1 MKTPLD
7 VLDDIK
13 VPPRRPRASRK
24 AGLSYFEEGGGGTSD
39 GGSDSGGGGGGDTS
53 GGGGSST
60 DSNGVSDPGE
70 SASNAADA
78 AAAAAA
84 AGSMGAATQAEADA
98 ISSAL
103 ADAFDAAQGAAV
115 GDGSYASAQA
125 AADAFDAA
133 QGAAVGDGTGF
144 TSGLDAAAGDVSSR
158 GLGAQVSNP
167 DVADAAKMD
176 AQIAA
181 NTASPLAS
189 TMTPAQIEAAMVA
202 MSPATSYNPAGTIG
216 GGKVSGM
223 YNDNLSYAEL
233 AGLAA
238 MGAGKQDVPGNE
250 DQTVDQALA
259 SRDFHGFATEYGPSI
274 VGALSPTF
282 SAMQTFANI
291 AGGLISGKST
301 VGEAVTSGA
310 LAVAANQLG
319 VPVGVVS
326 GMINGDFGQ
335 VAANTANSAFS
346 SAIASATGLSPGL
359 VGLGM
364 NVSGIGKEVG
374 SGISN
379 AVNSATGAPTSSN
392 LGSFSGFLDSVLSGM
407 GVPTGGAAA
416 TPSST
421 SPSSGGSS
429 SGGGG
434 GIQSGDFG
442 NVSSNTTTGGSN
454 SGGSNLG
461 GLSLAALAAL
471 MGGGGGGTS
480 GGTSGATATAPKGGY
495 RTVGKMETD
504 PMQKSLQ
511 ALNLDEGL
519 TPEYKYVA
527 DEAPLTVDVNKAM
540 LAGMGLPTEYPAM
553 YAPTEYP
560 SLYAAKGGLVQHFAE
575 GDGVAE
581 SAKKLESQ
589 YATADMAKALK
600 DLGAIGSDMKPPQ
613 HNMRAVRDAGMPYSP
628 KVLPRLAALLQ
639 ARGMTL
645 ADGGQPSDTK
655 HPNYDGTPVF
665 RTGGLEGLGGR
676 YVEGKGDGTSDD
688 ISAMLANGEYVFSAD
703 VVSALGNGSNKAGAD
718 RLGEMVK
725 AIRERARSAPP
736 DKLPPDAKS
745 PLEYLKS
752 PKGNKHG

>member
-13 VPPRRPRASRK
+13 VPPRRPRTSRK

-78 AAAAAA
+78 AAADAAA
-84 AGSMGAATQAEADA
+84 AAAAANSDFGAATQAEADA

-103 ADAFDAAQGAAV
+103 
-115 GDGSYASAQA
+115 
-125 AADAFDAA
+125 ADAFDAA

-223 YNDNLSYAEL
+223 YNDNLSYSEL
-233 AGLAA
+233 AGLQA

-250 DQTVDQALA
+250 DQTIDQALA

-291 AGGLISGKST
+291 AGGLLSGKST

-335 VAANTANSAFS
+335 VAANTANSALA

-392 LGSFSGFLDSVLSGM
+392 LGSLSGFLDSVLSGV

-429 SGGGG
+429 GGGGG

-454 SGGSNLG
+454 SGGSNSGGSNLG

-471 MGGGGGGTS
+471 MGGGSGGTS
-480 GGTSGATATAPKGGY
+480 GGTSGATATPPKGDY

-527 DEAPLTVDVNKAM
+527 DAAPLTVDVNKAM
-540 LAGMGLPTEYPAM
+540 LAGMGLPTEYPLP

-560 SLYAAKGGLVQHFAE
+560 SLYAAQGGLVQHFAE
-575 GDGVAE
+575 GDAVTD
-581 SAKKLESQ
+581 SVKKLESQ
-589 YATADMAKALK
+589 YATADIAKALK
-600 DLGAIGSDMKPPQ
+600 ELGAIGTDMKPPQ

-645 ADGGQPSDTK
+645 ADGGQPSDAK

-665 RTGGLEGLGGR
+665 RTGGLEGLGGK

-703 VVSALGNGSNKAGAD
+703 VVSALGNGSNKAGAE